1 MLKCNFLIK
10 PKLVFTK
17 ISIFE
22 VQNYSFHIWFIFRLC
37 WDAHPNITYCQHD
50 YTIITPLR
58 LKCFKTPYLI
68 MTLFTPLLLYIIFN
82 ATFILHHLY
91 RIFSFYN
98 YHCCTTPN
106 TNNTYTVE
114 ILYLFRISDIPYR

>member
-1 MLKCNFLIK
+1 MLGLN
-10 PKLVFTK
+10 
-17 ISIFE
+17 
-22 VQNYSFHIWFIFRLC
+22 
-37 WDAHPNITYCQHD
+37 PNITYCQHD

-82 ATFILHHLY
+82 ATLILHHLY

-98 YHCCTTPN
+98 YLSCTTPN
-106 TNNTYTVE
+106 TNKTYTVE
-114 ILYLFRISDIPYR
+114 ILNLFRISYTPYR